1 MPEKT
6 ENFQFSYDE
15 VFNSDSS
22 CDRTKSLYEYFQNVL
37 PEEHLQD
44 FERHLSSCE
53 VCLKLLIELQQSEV
67 NGQSLVLDAAK
78 AEKIYE
84 EGRLKIG
91 PKRPAAIHP
100 ATSPGFRFSS
110 RMNALMLL
118 LVVILAYPAYRSFV
132 LRQEVRELKN
142 ELQRMKA
149 EPLPDISREQP
160 APPELRPVSQPIAS
174 PAMIYAVRSERN
186 SESRIIRLQFDQPS
200 ATLILSVPTEDFESH
215 KVELIRKNET
225 IWFSE
230 VSSSRKEMS
239 QLISIHLQ
247 KDFLQA
253 GEYRLRI
260 TGQEATRQ
268 TSFPEYR
275 LIVK

>member
-1 MPEKT
+1 
-6 ENFQFSYDE
+6 
-15 VFNSDSS
+15 
-22 CDRTKSLYEYFQNVL
+22 
-37 PEEHLQD
+37 
-44 FERHLSSCE
+44 
-53 VCLKLLIELQQSEV
+53 
-67 NGQSLVLDAAK
+67 
-78 AEKIYE
+78 
-84 EGRLKIG
+84 
-91 PKRPAAIHP
+91 
-100 ATSPGFRFSS
+100 
-110 RMNALMLL
+110 MLL